1 MAHIQ
6 FLSSLSSKLLKDL
19 ITIHFSRRILEQLT
33 TVNRVYFVSYIVTL
47 LYYIMSAEEP
57 KQIIQN
63 STSTDYYTDH
73 NGIYFV
79 PTYIMTLSHNTCI
92 YNITSIKELNY
103 SKYPHTTEFNDIS
116 GSWSLICNHFML
128 TYIMS
133 TYTVIM
139 SQTIYTLSY
148 P

>member
-6 FLSSLSSKLLKDL
+6 FLSSVSSKLLKDL

-33 TVNRVYFVSYIVTL
+33 TVNRVYFVSYIVTM

-79 PTYIMTLSHNTCI
+79 PTYAVTLSHKLYI
-92 YNITSIKELNY
+92 HNIISIKEVELFKV
-103 SKYPHTTEFNDIS
+103 S
-116 GSWSLICNHFML
+116 
-128 TYIMS
+128 
-133 TYTVIM
+133 
-139 SQTIYTLSY
+139 
-148 P
+148 